1 VSELSL
7 RRYRPTDRNA
17 VWTVHER
24 AFRAAPVDH
33 DPELNRALRHVSRTF
48 LDGGGDFLVGT
59 LAAPPA
65 DPGEYGPADERIAAT
80 GGYLPSTAD
89 ASTVRPGS
97 PVEADERTVE
107 VKSVR
112 VDPAFQRRG
121 FARTLVSEL
130 ETRARAAG
138 FERAVLDTGE
148 DLTAA
153 QSLYESLGYDRAGEE
168 SYRQFEL
175 VYFEREL

>member
-1 VSELSL
+1 VSELTL
-7 RRYRPTDRNA
+7 RRYDPADKNA

-24 AFRAAPVDH
+24 AFRAAPVEH
-33 DPELNRALRHVSRTF
+33 YPELNRKLRHVDRAF
-48 LDGGGDFLVGT
+48 LENGGEFLVGSVPV
-59 LAAPPA
+59 PPA
-65 DPGEYGPADERIAAT
+65 DPREYGPANERIAAM

-130 ETRARAAG
+130 ESRARAAG

-153 QSLYESLGYDRAGEE
+153 QSLYESMGYEDAGREE
-168 SYRQFEL
+168 FRGFEL
-175 VYFEREL
+175 VYYETAL